1 MEKPYEKYE
10 KKVKK
15 KSEKYETFCVSKL
28 NFQFGAGSTS
38 LAVRVS
44 PGRVILLLCYFE
56 QNMLFLVKFNPEF
69 SSKLLEEAKV
79 TLALPLFLLAAKKK
93 AIILSIR

>member
-1 MEKPYEKYE
+1 MKNMK

-15 KSEKYETFCVSKL
+15 RSEKYETFCVSKL

-38 LAVRVS
+38 LAVWVL

-56 QNMLFLVKFNPEF
+56 QNMLFLVKLNSEF
-69 SSKLLEEAKV
+69 SSELLEEAKA
-79 TLALPLFLLAAKKK
+79 TLALPLFLLALNKK
-93 AIILSIR
+93 AIILSTR